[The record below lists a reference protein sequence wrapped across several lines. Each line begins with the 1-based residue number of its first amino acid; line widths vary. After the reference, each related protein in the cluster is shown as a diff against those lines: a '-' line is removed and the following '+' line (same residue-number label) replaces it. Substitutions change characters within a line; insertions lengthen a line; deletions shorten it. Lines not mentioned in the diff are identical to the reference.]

1 MRNSADRLLAS
12 LTAALTGLSAL
23 LLVGMLGFL
32 LSESWPALVQGGGL
46 GFAGLA
52 WYPLEGRFG
61 LAAMCI
67 ATLAIAVL
75 AIALA
80 APLGLACALF
90 ARYQAP
96 PALAAGFRGL
106 LALMAGV
113 PSVVYGFWGLSVL
126 VPLVARWQ
134 PPGASLFTAGL
145 VLALMILPTVALLA
159 HAALTAVPKS
169 LLDGAAALGLSR
181 RATLLKVAV
190 PAARRG
196 IVGGVLLGLARALG
210 ETMAV
215 LMVAGN
221 VVQLPAGVFDPVRA
235 LAANIALEMAYA
247 TGTHRAGLYVSGLLL
262 ALGVLALAWFAA
274 RLEPRHA

>member
-1 MRNSADRLLAS
+1 MHRSADTLLEPLTALLA
-12 LTAALTGLSAL
+12 GISAL
-23 LLVGMLGFL
+23 LLIGMLGFL
-32 LSESWPALVQGGGL
+32 LAESWPALAHGGWL
-46 GFAGLA
+46 RFAGLA
-52 WYPLEGRFG
+52 WYPLEGSFG
-61 LAAMCI
+61 LAAMFVATI
-67 ATLAIAVL
+67 AVATLAIL
-75 AIALA
+75 LA

-90 ARYQAP
+90 ARFQAP
-96 PALAAGFRGL
+96 PALAGGFRGL

-113 PSVVYGFWGLSVL
+113 PSVVYGFWGLTVL

-159 HAALTAVPKS
+159 HAALAAVPRS
-169 LLDGAAALGLSR
+169 LLDGAAALGLTQHT
-181 RATLLKVAV
+181 TLLKVAV

-221 VVQLPAGVFDPVRA
+221 VVQLPVSVFDPVRV
-235 LAANIALEMAYA
+235 LTANIALEMAYA
-247 TGTHRAGLYVSGLLL
+247 ADTHRAGLFVSGLLL
-262 ALGVLALAWFAA
+262 ALLVLGLAWFAA